1 MNRWGTLFLTCLA
14 FAIGLVCR
22 AYAAGW
28 SDDPQMQ
35 KWFNE
40 APVKKC
46 CSLADGFEADL
57 FENTRDGGVWVI
69 ITDSGDPVCWDS
81 LDYSEDDGAGELVHS
96 CRRDLPDQRRFY
108 VTNDQIRWT
117 PPNPTGHGV
126 LFIDYQ
132 NKVLCYFWPSGA

>member
-1 MNRWGTLFLTCLA
+1 MRKALLA
-14 FAIGLVCR
+14 LLLLAGP
-22 AYAAGW
+22 ANAAGW

-40 APVKKC
+40 APVQKC

-69 ITDSGDPVCWDS
+69 VTDDGDPVCWDS

-108 VTNDQIRWT
+108 VTDDQIRWA

-126 LFIDYQ
+126 LFIDH
-132 NKVLCYFWPSGA
+132 NDKVLCYFWPSGA

>member
-1 MNRWGTLFLTCLA
+1 MKVAPLIPVALLA
-14 FAIGLVCR
+14 LLLAGP
-22 AYAAGW
+22 AHAAGW

-40 APVKKC
+40 APVQKC

-69 ITDSGDPVCWDS
+69 ITDDGAPVCWDS

-108 VTNDQIRWT
+108 VTDDQIRWA

-126 LFIDYQ
+126 LFIDH
-132 NKVLCYFWPSGA
+132 NDKVLCYFWPSGA